1 MEVNK
6 EIISLNLSVL
16 GQNTAFNSIDEEKTA
31 IEKGGLKES
40 EKIKIEIVY
49 EKGFD
54 PIILN
59 PELITP
65 WPVKQ

>member
-1 MEVNK
+1 MELNK
-6 EIISLNLSVL
+6 EIISLNLSIL
-16 GQNTAFNSIDEEKTA
+16 GQNTVFNTIDEEKNA

-40 EKIKIEIVY
+40 EKIKIELVY

-65 WPVKQ
+65 WSVKQ